1 MDAWE
6 DDNFFFL
13 GFWPICRSKTGW
25 QIWQVDREVWNFS
38 GSLCFDFMLKH
49 FSWMPLFNLD
59 GINCCIFQI
68 PSKNSET
75 AIHDPL
81 EQKKQSNRLDT
92 SWYTSHRQQGRKLLS
107 CVLFLSIYN
116 KSSVMLDTLQHGEL
130 TKSRRHVYFAPEVE
144 VVFSP
149 KVFVSLNTFRRR
161 RMLQISKKKS
171 SPECFVIFFWC
182 FQHIISVPC
191 EHLNKLALGAS
202 QVCQQ
207 FSDFNPQPSHTP
219 MKQMDDLK
227 KRVKNWTLPL

>member
-107 CVLFLSIYN
+107 CVLFFEHLQQVKCHVRYLATWRIDEVKTTCLFCTGSGGCFF
-116 KSSVMLDTLQHGEL
+116 SQSVRLFKHLP
-130 TKSRRHVYFAPEVE
+130 SPENA
-144 VVFSP
+144 SN
-149 KVFVSLNTFRRR
+149 L
-161 RMLQISKKKS
+161 KKKVV
-171 SPECFVIFFWC
+171 CGVFRDFF
-182 FQHIISVPC
+182 
-191 EHLNKLALGAS
+191 LM
-202 QVCQQ
+202 
-207 FSDFNPQPSHTP
+207 FSTHHFRT
-219 MKQMDDLK
+219 L
-227 KRVKNWTLPL
+227 WTS